1 MLSCFPTGSCRG
13 VIWGLWKDLLRWM
26 KSGPARGPVYRQA
39 KVCMKIR
46 GLKFRK
52 SFFLWLV
59 FFFSDASFFFGSWH
73 VLCVSTLCKSC
84 PDQSWA
90 ELVKKAGKVDEK
102 QVGIATSNGIMVEH
116 GGTAHDKLILSESP
130 WGSPTSFGR
139 AAWTTWIQSFPS
151 EFGSWWRG
159 LPSQRFDQ
167 KISRRSCHFCLL
179 LWLLDFS
186 VALTGYRV
194 DLHTNDCTQYPCSSH
209 LLGVSHEESRL
220 GSHLPPVEDAS
231 VVAKLIVSQRKLNV
245 CRGGVPYVQSSEYS
259 RYCCA
264 PLQSNGVDLF
274 KASNAPPTSTVS
286 M

>member
-1 MLSCFPTGSCRG
+1 
-13 VIWGLWKDLLRWM
+13 M

-130 WGSPTSFGR
+130 
-139 AAWTTWIQSFPS
+139 
-151 EFGSWWRG
+151 
-159 LPSQRFDQ
+159 
-167 KISRRSCHFCLL
+167 
-179 LWLLDFS
+179 
-186 VALTGYRV
+186 
-194 DLHTNDCTQYPCSSH
+194 
-209 LLGVSHEESRL
+209 
-220 GSHLPPVEDAS
+220 
-231 VVAKLIVSQRKLNV
+231 
-245 CRGGVPYVQSSEYS
+245 
-259 RYCCA
+259 
-264 PLQSNGVDLF
+264 
-274 KASNAPPTSTVS
+274 
-286 M
+286 